1 MPNPQNRNDRRKGE
15 ERSETLIIPHITKE
29 MLETARRM
37 AEEGASRAEIEKAI
51 SAMQSPAQP
60 ASSPA
65 SRPAQHAAPA
75 PQPMAAPP
83 ERKHRIIP
91 TSRPRLSAEERAA
104 LRQQMQM
111 GETQAETPQPEP
123 EQEALRQEAARRAA
137 NRPAWFGRRQTAQN
151 DSQEAARRAAQALA
165 AAPRA
170 PEAPA
175 APKVDEPTGTR
186 TIAIPK
192 QRTVSRPAEPA
203 PEATRVMSAAR
214 PQPTPAEPAPQSA
227 ACTEGPAG
235 EPAPRPAAPAPEPRK
250 IAVPRSR
257 TEAETDLNEKIRR
270 DHIWLSNPV
279 MVRGLG
285 MAPIVGAALDGRHA
299 LMLCVASLLLITF
312 TRVLAVAVCHLTQNR
327 FRPVIY
333 SYAAALLYIPVYVLM
348 YQLFGADLSLLGIY
362 LPLLVVE
369 PAIVKRMEFAELEP
383 VSAAFRHGFN
393 NSLGMCAALL
403 IVGCLRELLA
413 TGAVFGNQVIHA
425 APLPLA
431 AQPSGGF
438 VLVGAIAA
446 VWCAIAN
453 LYTNYKHEE
462 VRRLYAKH

>member
-151 DSQEAARRAAQALA
+151 DSQEAARRAAQQKDGAQDHQTKAL
-165 AAPRA
+165 
-170 PEAPA
+170 
-175 APKVDEPTGTR
+175 
-186 TIAIPK
+186 
-192 QRTVSRPAEPA
+192 
-203 PEATRVMSAAR
+203 
-214 PQPTPAEPAPQSA
+214 
-227 ACTEGPAG
+227 
-235 EPAPRPAAPAPEPRK
+235 
-250 IAVPRSR
+250 
-257 TEAETDLNEKIRR
+257 
-270 DHIWLSNPV
+270 
-279 MVRGLG
+279 
-285 MAPIVGAALDGRHA
+285 VGKEIG
-299 LMLCVASLLLITF
+299 SL
-312 TRVLAVAVCHLTQNR
+312 
-327 FRPVIY
+327 
-333 SYAAALLYIPVYVLM
+333 
-348 YQLFGADLSLLGIY
+348 
-362 LPLLVVE
+362 
-369 PAIVKRMEFAELEP
+369 
-383 VSAAFRHGFN
+383 
-393 NSLGMCAALL
+393 
-403 IVGCLRELLA
+403 
-413 TGAVFGNQVIHA
+413 
-425 APLPLA
+425 
-431 AQPSGGF
+431 AQPFSHFAHPSARVCLQRGKQNQNG
-438 VLVGAIAA
+438 
-446 VWCAIAN
+446 
-453 LYTNYKHEE
+453 
-462 VRRLYAKH
+462 

>member
-15 ERSETLIIPHITKE
+15 DRSETLIIPHITKE

-65 SRPAQHAAPA
+65 SCPAQHAAPA

-111 GETQAETPQPEP
+111 GETQAETPQSEP

-137 NRPAWFGRRQTAQN
+137 KRPAWFGRQTAQN

-175 APKVDEPTGTR
+175 TPKVDEPTGTR

-203 PEATRVMSAAR
+203 PEATRVMPAAR

-227 ACTEGPAG
+227 ARTEGPAE

-250 IAVPRSR
+250 NAVPRSR
-257 TEAETDLNEKIRR
+257 TEAENDLNEKIRR

-285 MAPIVGAALDGRHA
+285 MAPIVGAALDGHHA

-312 TRVLAVAVCHLTQNR
+312 TRVLAVAVCHLTKNR